1 MRRRTAHGSARPK
14 GKHQEPPQGVGVR
27 QAASRKAEDAPHL
40 RGPGKAV
47 RELLLQGQPHQ
58 GPDRGVP
65 AGTPRDATRQR
76 GLPDQPGDVARP
88 GAPIGAP
95 SPLHHERQ
103 AREHPVH
110 AGSAGRRSRGGRV
123 EHEVAAVRRTH
134 RIRQRPARARLA
146 RIQRARAQGESAG
159 QTGARRHRHQRRRT
173 TDRRVLLAIIY
184 SRKDIMAVLEFQRA
198 SIEVRER
205 RDNYAKFAIE
215 PLERGFGITLGNS
228 LRRILLSS
236 LPGAAVTYVKIDGV
250 LHEFSTIP
258 GVVEDTTNII
268 LNLKGLP
275 LKLNSDE
282 PKVLRIEA
290 VGEREVTASDIV
302 PDADVELLDP
312 NYHIATL
319 SDKKARLFM
328 EIGVE
333 KWRGYV
339 TADKQRNV
347 EHVIGLIPVDSIFTP
362 IRKVSYQIEDTRVG
376 QVTDYDRLL
385 IEIETNGSLTPDEAL
400 STAAGI
406 LQEQLG
412 LFVTFSGRAE
422 VEAPVEEAKPFA
434 GWDIPVDELDLSVRS
449 YNCLKR
455 AGITKISELLQ
466 KTEEEIMNM
475 RNLGKKSVDEIK
487 EKLVERNL
495 SLKAQ

>member
-1 MRRRTAHGSARPK
+1 
-14 GKHQEPPQGVGVR
+14 
-27 QAASRKAEDAPHL
+27 
-40 RGPGKAV
+40 
-47 RELLLQGQPHQ
+47 
-58 GPDRGVP
+58 
-65 AGTPRDATRQR
+65 
-76 GLPDQPGDVARP
+76 
-88 GAPIGAP
+88 
-95 SPLHHERQ
+95 
-103 AREHPVH
+103 
-110 AGSAGRRSRGGRV
+110 
-123 EHEVAAVRRTH
+123 
-134 RIRQRPARARLA
+134 
-146 RIQRARAQGESAG
+146 
-159 QTGARRHRHQRRRT
+159 
-173 TDRRVLLAIIY
+173 
-184 SRKDIMAVLEFQRA
+184 MAVLEFQRA
-198 SIEVRER
+198 TIEVRER
-205 RDNYAKFAIE
+205 RDNYAQFAIE

-275 LKLNSDE
+275 LKLMSDE

-290 VGEREVTASDIV
+290 TGEREVTASDIV
-302 PDADVELLDP
+302 QDADIELLDP
-312 NYHIATL
+312 AYHIATL

-362 IRKVSYQIEDTRVG
+362 IRKVAYQIEDTRVG
-376 QVTDYDRLL
+376 QVTDFDRLL